1 MSWTTDTCLYI
12 ILSDWK
18 QCNSAPKFSSR
29 FIEKENRWAA
39 PWLLSVSDENNSS
52 WEISSSSYWVVR
64 TAATPA
70 LDWVAEKFLLHA
82 VTASFYVNDVTVC
95 LLPLAGGILWPI
107 CFTVAHYN
115 SMFHQYTLTLSDFG
129 RPLHAAHTECARWNN
144 AISQKRSDV
153 VHLKWKF
160 LQEKPSWI
168 QQEIQ
173 ICYFRR
179 TFYR

>member
-52 WEISSSSYWVVR
+52 WEISSSSYWVVQ

-115 SMFHQYTLTLSDFG
+115 SMFHQYTLTQRFWSTPAAWRSKQRLFVAWNPKYFQEDF
-129 RPLHAAHTECARWNN
+129 LTKF
-144 AISQKRSDV
+144 IQKFQQ
-153 VHLKWKF
+153 H
-160 LQEKPSWI
+160 QE
-168 QQEIQ
+168 
-173 ICYFRR
+173 
-179 TFYR
+179 